1 MEVGSMKRKARCKY
15 CNKEVAKSKLV
26 MTCGELTCKKCC
38 GDISR
43 LDIKDGKIVIVWNAS
58 YKKMPTVSSYE
69 NLGEMVKDFEDNL
82 GIAGGHIDRLELLS
96 NGREYGLILHKGNM
110 HYNVGYIVGGID
122 KLGSILKTWKLEE
135 LVEKNELAKETDN
148 LKITP
153 VFVPGGYCVAYKIL
167 IKSTGDVTYKPVG
180 GFESVGLGQ
189 GGAPNVL
196 R

>member
-1 MEVGSMKRKARCKY
+1 
-15 CNKEVAKSKLV
+15 
-26 MTCGELTCKKCC
+26 MTCGELTCEKCC

-43 LDIKDGKIVIVWNAS
+43 LDIKDGKIVLVWNTS
-58 YKKMPTVSSYE
+58 YKKIPTVSSYE
-69 NLGEMVKDFEDNL
+69 TLGEMVKDFEDNL
-82 GIAGGHIDRLELLS
+82 DIAGGNIDKLELLS
-96 NGREYGLILHKGNM
+96 NGKEYGLILHKGSM
-110 HYNVGYIVGGID
+110 HYIVGYIVGGLD

-135 LVEKNELAKETDN
+135 LVEDTELAQETDN
-148 LKITP
+148 FKITP
-153 VFVPGGYCVAYKIL
+153 MFVPGGYCVAYKIL